1 MAKAPSTRLRCAIY
15 TRKSTDEGL
24 DKDFNSLD
32 AQREACAAYIMS
44 QRHEGWVLHP
54 DLYDDGGCTGGNM
67 ERPGLQQLLDDVKAG
82 LVDIVV
88 VYKVDRLTRS
98 LTDFAKIVEVLDTA
112 GASFVSVTQAFNTTN
127 SMGRLT
133 LNVLLSFAQFE
144 REVISERIRDKVAA
158 SKARGMWMGGPVPL
172 GYRVDNRKLIV
183 VPEEAGT
190 VLDIMQRYLACDTVT
205 DLLTEM
211 EQDGIVT
218 AKRAQRDGSI
228 RGGLPFRRGGLISLL
243 SNRIYIGEIVHKGSS
258 YPGEHEGIIDRD
270 LFDQVQ
276 AKLASQPRP
285 RIQSKRHRVV
295 SVLAGMLS
303 DDSGKPMVPTH
314 TRNHGRRYRYYIT
327 RPSEVGTGFATR
339 MPAPELE
346 ETVRAALAG
355 LLSDSGQLRDLVPD
369 LPTHQL
375 VALIKHANQVGARI
389 AEASPAEMRELL
401 KALKLTAVVHRDGVS
416 ASICRSAL
424 LLGPN
429 IDAEDGHRLPIEI
442 PCTFE
447 TYGHEQRLRLDP
459 SLPDQARPDDQLL
472 DLLARAFCARDQLLA
487 MDEVQL
493 SSTSATEIRHLR
505 RIARISYLDP
515 AIIRSILDGTQP
527 RDLTSRKLWRI
538 GTLPIAWHEQKLALG
553 YSSN

>member
-1 MAKAPSTRLRCAIY
+1 MAKSPSPRLRCAIY
-15 TRKSTDEGL
+15 TRKSTDDGL

-32 AQREACAAYIMS
+32 AQREACAAYVMS

-98 LTDFAKIVEVLDTA
+98 LTDFAKIVEVLDDA

-158 SKARGMWMGGPVPL
+158 SKAKGMWMGGPVPL

-190 VLDIMQRYLACDTVT
+190 VLNIMQRYLACDTVT
-205 DLLTEM
+205 DLLLEM
-211 EQDGIVT
+211 TQDGIVT
-218 AKRAQRDGSI
+218 AKRRQRDGTI
-228 RGGLPFRRGGLISLL
+228 RGGVPFRRGGLISML
-243 SNRIYIGEIVHKGSS
+243 SNRIYIGEIVHKGAS
-258 YPGEHEGIIDRD
+258 YPGEHEAIIDRD

-276 AKLASQPRP
+276 VKLTCQPRP
-285 RIQSKRHRVV
+285 RVQSGRHRVV
-295 SVLAGMLS
+295 SVLAGMLA
-303 DDSGKPMVPTH
+303 DDTGKPMVPTH
-314 TRNHGRRYRYYIT
+314 TRNHGRRYRYYVT
-327 RPSEVGTGFATR
+327 RPSEVGSGLATR
-339 MPAPELE
+339 LPAPELE
-346 ETVRAALAG
+346 EAVRVASAG
-355 LLSDSGQLRDLVPD
+355 FLSDSVQLRELVPD

-375 VALIKHANQVGARI
+375 SALINHANQLSERMT
-389 AEASPAEMRELL
+389 EASPSEMQEVL
-401 KALKLTAVVHRDGVS
+401 KALKLTATVHRDGVS
-416 ASICRSAL
+416 ASFCQSAL
-424 LLGPN
+424 LQGAK
-429 IDAEDGHRLPIEI
+429 IDADDGHRLPIEI
-442 PCTFE
+442 PCALE

-459 SLPDQARPDDQLL
+459 LRSDQARPDDQLL
-472 DLLARAFCARDQLLA
+472 DLLARAFSARDQLLT
-487 MDEVQL
+487 MDEVQV

-553 YSSN
+553 CSAN